1 MTLAK
6 FELLRFVFG
15 LVESGVFRKLKALI
29 RSVKLVFAPN
39 AADDLRRASR
49 LGAGPTSIEIS
60 RLRDRMLVGARRL
73 QRSVVRECLVL
84 SNPAKLQW
92 SARPPG
98 LAGAPVRAQFDA
110 TASRIS
116 ARGQLLRTLG
126 RRSTDDTADRVGY
139 SPRLSSSFRTR
150 NASSAESP
158 CLDSC
163 V

>member
-15 LVESGVFRKLKALI
+15 LVESGVSRKLKALI

-73 QRSVVRECLVL
+73 QRSGPAWFESALCL
-84 SNPAKLQW
+84 AILQSCSGQHARRVW
-92 SARPPG
+92 RARP
-98 LAGAPVRAQFDA
+98 
-110 TASRIS
+110 
-116 ARGQLLRTLG
+116 
-126 RRSTDDTADRVGY
+126 
-139 SPRLSSSFRTR
+139 
-150 NASSAESP
+150 
-158 CLDSC
+158 
-163 V
+163 